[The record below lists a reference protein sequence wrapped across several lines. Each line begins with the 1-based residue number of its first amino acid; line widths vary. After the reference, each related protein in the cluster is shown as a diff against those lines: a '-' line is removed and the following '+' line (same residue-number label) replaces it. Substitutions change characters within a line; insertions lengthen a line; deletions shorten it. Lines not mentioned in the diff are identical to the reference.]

1 MLNFVYFV
9 LFFLGGILLINSV
22 SKLGIIVNSMDD
34 RFYGYVVDKD
44 LQKKIK
50 IVDYL
55 RCLKHFFAMLVGFF
69 VIITVAVF
77 AFGVTLNITPISL
90 GIIVFYIIKELI
102 DFWFSRKYKLDDL
115 YNSIREQWK
124 NEKKVSERH
133 GEEVAFV
140 RGYDDIENVFFQN
153 VCWVVSVFMWL
164 LITF

>member
-9 LFFLGGILLINSV
+9 LFILGGILLINSI
-22 SKLGIIVNSMDD
+22 SKIGIILNSMDD

-55 RCLKHFFAMLVGFF
+55 RCLKHFFAMLAGFF
-69 VIITVAVF
+69 MIITLVVF

-133 GEEVAFV
+133 DEEVSFI
-140 RGYDDIENVFFQN
+140 RGMDDIENVFFQN
-153 VCWVVSVFMWL
+153 VCWVIAVFMWL
-164 LITF
+164 MMF